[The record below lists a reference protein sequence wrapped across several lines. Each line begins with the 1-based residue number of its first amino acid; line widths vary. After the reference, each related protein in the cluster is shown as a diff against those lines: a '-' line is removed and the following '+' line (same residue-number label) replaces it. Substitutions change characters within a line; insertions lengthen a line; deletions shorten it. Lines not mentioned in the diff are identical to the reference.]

1 MAKKVIKPCTIYL
14 VRHGE
19 TDNNKQGIIQ
29 GAKVD
34 APINPTGIKQAQA
47 AAQQLKTVPFT
58 AAFSSD
64 ALRANQTAKIISLEH
79 QLAVTAHYVLR
90 ERGFGK
96 LEGQPETVFHTKLKK
111 LLVEFEAL
119 SADEKFKFQFPLG
132 IENLGEAVT
141 RLITFL
147 REISLAYSG
156 QTVLVVSHGALIR
169 NFLIRIGFAD
179 FQQLRWTPGG
189 QPPIGNLGFCVIESD
204 GVDFKVTNT
213 FGVNV
218 NR

>member
-1 MAKKVIKPCTIYL
+1 MAKIKPCTIYL

-34 APINPTGIKQAQA
+34 APLNSTGIKQAKA
-47 AAQQLKTVPFT
+47 AAQKLKTVPFA
-58 AAFSSD
+58 AAFSSQ
-64 ALRANQTAKIISLEH
+64 AVRANQTAKIISLQH
-79 QLAVTAHYVLR
+79 RLAVTSHHILR

-96 LEGQPETVFHTKLKK
+96 LEGQSETVYHTKLKK
-111 LLVEFEAL
+111 LLADYENL
-119 SADEKFKFQFPLG
+119 STEEKFSFQFPLG

-147 REISLAYSG
+147 REISLAFAG
-156 QTVLVVSHGALIR
+156 KTILVVSHGALIR
-169 NFLIRIGFAD
+169 NFLIRVGWAD
-179 FQQLRWTPGG
+179 FQQLRWQAGS
-189 QPPIGNLGFCVIESD
+189 QPPINNLGFCVIECD
-204 GVDFKVTNT
+204 GIDFSVKNT

-218 NR
+218 HR